1 MVMTEYKEPPSRD
14 TCLIPFNLMKF
25 MNAFC
30 FQVWDF
36 TLDNFGSVSGTN
48 RKIKW
53 DAKIKDFIY
62 DMKFSLLKP
71 NVDVRREAII
81 SSEYNDSKI
90 IPFGTDHTKLVI
102 AFAVFFEILDRCD
115 PESDL
120 KELDEKIKAIKNC
133 DIRDQLAGNRDKL
146 VYIHTIDEDILISI
160 YQKYYKEMDRDE
172 LDKIYR
178 SLSPKGKELLSSKK
192 VIRKFN
198 L

>member
-1 MVMTEYKEPPSRD
+1 MIMTEYKEPPSRD
-14 TCLIPFNLMKF
+14 TCLIPFDLMKF
-25 MNAFC
+25 LNAFC

-36 TLDNFGSVSGTN
+36 YLGNFGSVSVTN
-48 RKIKW
+48 RKIK
-53 DAKIKDFIY
+53 IKDFIHEL
-62 DMKFSLLKP
+62 KFSALKP
-71 NVDVRREAII
+71 NLDIRREAII
-81 SSEYNDSKI
+81 SSVYNDSKI
-90 IPFGTDHTKLVI
+90 IPLGTDHTKLVI

-120 KELDEKIKAIKNC
+120 EELDNKIKAIKNC

-178 SLSPKGKELLSSKK
+178 SLSPKGKELLSPKK